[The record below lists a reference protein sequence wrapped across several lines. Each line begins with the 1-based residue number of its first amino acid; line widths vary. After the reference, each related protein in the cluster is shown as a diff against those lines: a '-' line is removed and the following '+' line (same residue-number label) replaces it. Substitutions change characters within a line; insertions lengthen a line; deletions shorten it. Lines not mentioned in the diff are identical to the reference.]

1 MGKFRIEIIPEA
13 KIEIA
18 KHLKSGNQA
27 SIKKI
32 AKILEEL
39 ADHPFTGVGKPEALK
54 HNFSGFWSREI
65 NKKDRIVYKVE
76 EEIVTVL
83 VISAMGHYD
92 DK

>member
-1 MGKFRIEIIPEA
+1 MGKFRVEIIPEA

-39 ADHPFTGVGKPEALK
+39 AENPFEGVGKPEELK
-54 HNFSGFWSREI
+54 YKFSGFWSREI
-65 NKKDRIVYKVE
+65 NKKDRIIYSVE
-76 EEIVTVL
+76 EEIVTVV
-83 VISAMGHYD
+83 VISAMGHYS

>member
-13 KIEIA
+13 QLDIA
-18 KHLKSGNQA
+18 KHLKSGDRG

-39 ADHPFTGVGKPEALK
+39 AEHPFEGIGKPEALK
-54 HNFSGFWSREI
+54 YQFSGFWSREI
-65 NKKDRIVYKVE
+65 NKKDRIIYSVE
-76 EEIVTVL
+76 EEIVTVI
-83 VISAMGHYD
+83 VISAMGHYS